1 MMAKACSS
9 AFRWIPMN
17 GIVCRPPKGGTASLL
32 ILIALL
38 ALSLPTRAA
47 QIQKSQLFLS
57 AQAAYDAGRFA
68 EAAAL
73 YSGLAT
79 NGIDNVELHYNLAN
93 AFFKS
98 GDLPQAVL
106 HYRMAWYKAPHD
118 PDISA
123 NLHFALSAVGAADP
137 VPSLFERLFS
147 TLSQDKW
154 IIWAAGGYVACSL
167 FLLLGILI
175 RPARRA
181 WVKASLVPAAVVLL
195 AVGGWYAWQQLLVA
209 NPEWVVV
216 KSGATALFGP
226 VEGSTAHYKIPLGA
240 LVRQRDVDPKGW
252 LEIEYDGKK
261 GWLEKSYVKR
271 VYP

>member
-1 MMAKACSS
+1 MSMKTFSLSLLTATLLAFSSS
-9 AFRWIPMN
+9 AN
-17 GIVCRPPKGGTASLL
+17 
-32 ILIALL
+32 
-38 ALSLPTRAA
+38 AA
-47 QIQKSQLFLS
+47 QDQQTPIPKSQLFLS
-57 AQAAYDAGRFA
+57 AQAAYDNGRFA
-68 EAAAL
+68 EAASL
-73 YSGLAT
+73 YRGLAS

-93 AFFKS
+93 ALFKN

-118 PDISA
+118 PDIRA
-123 NLHFALSAVGAADP
+123 NLHFALNAAGAADP
-137 VPSLFERLFS
+137 VSSLFARLFS
-147 TLSQDKW
+147 ALSQGKW
-154 IIWAAGGYVACSL
+154 ILWATGGYVACTL
-167 FLLLGILI
+167 LLLLGRLI

-181 WVKASLVPAAVVLL
+181 LVKASLIPAAVVLL
-195 AVGGWYAWQQLLVA
+195 AAGGWHAWQQMLVTR
-209 NPEWVVV
+209 PEWVVV

-261 GWLEKSYVKR
+261 GWLEKDYAQR